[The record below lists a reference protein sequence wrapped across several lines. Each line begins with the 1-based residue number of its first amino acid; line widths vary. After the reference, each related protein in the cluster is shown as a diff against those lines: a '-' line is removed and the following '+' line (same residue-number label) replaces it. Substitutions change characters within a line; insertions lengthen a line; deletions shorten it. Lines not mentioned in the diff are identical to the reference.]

1 MWKRAKVKEERREE
15 IKTDRKKT
23 DILDSEHAR

>member
-1 MWKRAKVKEERREE
+1 MYKKAKVKEEKREE

-23 DILDSEHAR
+23 GSFDSEHAR